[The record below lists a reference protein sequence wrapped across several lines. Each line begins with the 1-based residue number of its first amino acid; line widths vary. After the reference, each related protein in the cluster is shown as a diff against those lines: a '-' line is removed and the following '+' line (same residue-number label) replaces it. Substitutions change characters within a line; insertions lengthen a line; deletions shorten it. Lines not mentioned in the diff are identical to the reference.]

1 MSQAHRTGAGRMP
14 LGVDKSFFRKNCSPR
29 KCPAGG
35 FRVSPEMITKLIQ
48 ILGFVGGAHLWKQ
61 TPRHFSRQMEFHF

>member
-1 MSQAHRTGAGRMP
+1 MSTKYFSENFYTPSGCP
-14 LGVDKSFFRKNCSPR
+14 TGVD
-29 KCPAGG
+29 
-35 FRVSPEMITKLIQ
+35 RVSLEMITKLIQ